1 MSVLEIFILG
11 AALSMDAFA
20 VGMTNGMSEPKMKYK
35 KVAFIAFAYG
45 FFQFLMPL
53 AGYYGS
59 AALSDL
65 LGKIAPWLSFG
76 LLAFLGGK
84 TVIDCTS
91 GENSR
96 FLSDRKTLGA
106 GRLLAQ
112 SVATSIDALAA
123 GVAFRAQEMGAG
135 LPFHAAL
142 CSLVV
147 GAVTFFLSFA
157 AVCAGRTAGG
167 RLAEK
172 AELAGGLVLVA
183 LGVKLLIEG
192 VLGT

>member
-1 MSVLEIFILG
+1 M
-11 AALSMDAFA
+11 
-20 VGMTNGMSEPKMKYK
+20 
-35 KVAFIAFAYG
+35 
-45 FFQFLMPL
+45 
-53 AGYYGS
+53 
-59 AALSDL
+59 
-65 LGKIAPWLSFG
+65 
-76 LLAFLGGK
+76 
-84 TVIDCTS
+84 
-91 GENSR
+91 
-96 FLSDRKTLGA
+96 
-106 GRLLAQ
+106 AQ

-123 GVAFRAQEMGAG
+123 GAAFRAQEMGAG

-172 AELAGGLVLVA
+172 AELAGGLVLLA

>member
-35 KVAFIAFAYG
+35 KVALIAFAYG

-53 AGYYGS
+53 IGYYGS

-65 LGKIAPWLSFG
+65 LGKIAPWLSFA

-91 GENSR
+91 GEGSR
-96 FLSDRKTLGA
+96 FLSERKTLRA

-112 SVATSIDALAA
+112 AVATSIDALAV
-123 GVAFRAQEMGAG
+123 GVSLRAQEAAAG

-142 CSLVV
+142 CALVI
-147 GAVTFFLSFA
+147 GAVTFCLSFA
-157 AVCAGRTAGG
+157 AVCAGRTAGD
-167 RLAEK
+167 RFAEK

-183 LGVKLLIEG
+183 LGVKLLMEG
-192 VLGT
+192 VL